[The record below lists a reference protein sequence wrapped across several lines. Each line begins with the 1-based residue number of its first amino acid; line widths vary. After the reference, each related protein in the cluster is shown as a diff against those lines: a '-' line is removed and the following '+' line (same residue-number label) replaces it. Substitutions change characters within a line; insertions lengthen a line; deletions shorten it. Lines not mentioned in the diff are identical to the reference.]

1 MCACQHSKEH
11 SNSIKEISWFPTIS
25 FQGGCCSVMQFSDPL
40 GMLVQT
46 FVCVRPM
53 FDAQKVTTFSLWW
66 LCPAR
71 KSTWNQWMPLSQQ
84 SMAMAYKIY
93 ITTITFSVVSTP
105 SHLPSHDYR
114 VRSLLSEMSLKRN
127 CHDGIMW
134 IGFNY
139 TETFAEAFS
148 INTRIN
154 CPSKR
159 AKCRYIYI
167 NNELRL

>member
-1 MCACQHSKEH
+1 MPKSVQHKYLCFINYRQFNWMCACQHSKEH

-105 SHLPSHDYR
+105 SHLPITW
-114 VRSLLSEMSLKRN
+114 LQGQIFALWNEPKEKLSWWHNVDR
-127 CHDGIMW
+127 
-134 IGFNY
+134 F
-139 TETFAEAFS
+139 
-148 INTRIN
+148 
-154 CPSKR
+154 
-159 AKCRYIYI
+159 
-167 NNELRL
+167 